1 MPTAE
6 RSSGLATIGILLT
19 GGPYQFENWETA
31 ADIGEAALAKGHTVK
46 YFYYLDAVYNPI
58 RHQSFPDL
66 ETLPKDRVLSL
77 VDKGAEV
84 IACGVCVNA
93 RGLQGGKDYVEG
105 VRVGGLPDFAEIVGE
120 VDRLVTL

>member
-1 MPTAE
+1 M
-6 RSSGLATIGILLT
+6 ATIGILLT
-19 GGPYQFENWETA
+19 GGPYQFENSETA
-31 ADIGEAALAKGHTVK
+31 ADLGEAALAKGHIVK
-46 YFYYLDAVYNPI
+46 YFYYPDGVYNPI

-66 ETLPKDRVLSL
+66 EALPKDRVLAL
-77 VDKGAEV
+77 VDKGAEI